1 MIRKSFLIQA
11 KKEMSDEYVKR
22 HTPIWPE
29 LQITLKDFGVSN
41 YSIFLHEDSGLL
53 FGYMEVEDESLLEK
67 LAQQHI
73 MKRWWKYMTEVL
85 ESENEFSDKAIEQEL
100 KEVFHLK

>member
-1 MIRKSFLIQA
+1 MIRKSFLIRA
-11 KKEMSDEYVKR
+11 KRGMSDEYVKR
-22 HTPIWPE
+22 HNPIWPE

-41 YSIFLHEDSGLL
+41 YSIFIHDGSGML

-67 LAQQHI
+67 LAQQDI
-73 MKRWWKYMTEVL
+73 MKRWWKYMTDVL

-100 KEVFHLK
+100 KEVFHLS